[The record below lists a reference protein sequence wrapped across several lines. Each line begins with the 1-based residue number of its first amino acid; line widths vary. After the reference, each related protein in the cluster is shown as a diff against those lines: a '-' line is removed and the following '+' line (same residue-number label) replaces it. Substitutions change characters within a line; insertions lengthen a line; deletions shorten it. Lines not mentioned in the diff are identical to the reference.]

1 MTDQQQS
8 WLRVDHVPGFSD
20 PADAAVWSIRL
31 FLAHVSIG
39 RQYPEFLDVALKR
52 SFGER
57 GRTAFKR
64 LMHELVGYR
73 GTALP
78 IPEPGDVALAEHEQL
93 FLDCV
98 QASNR
103 EDSKG
108 LYVSLS
114 SLVGY
119 ERASGLRVH
128 SQALASSFS
137 RFRAS
142 DGPTLWS
149 SEARVAQSDDQESQ
163 WH

>member
-103 EDSKG
+103 EDSNG
-108 LYVSLS
+108 LYVSLL

-142 DGPTLWS
+142 YGPTLWS